1 MREKRL
7 EMRDF
12 YFDSLA
18 PGQSTTRFWDELR
31 NAIHYHD
38 AALQRAESR
47 ARRRGERMTV
57 QAVIL
62 AAGMGTRLGRPWPKP
77 LTPLA
82 DGRTIMQ
89 QQMDN
94 LLAAFDDLRIT
105 TVIGFKLELIIE
117 AFPDVSYV
125 YNENYDRTNTNR
137 SLLKALRQSAD
148 GGVLWMNGDV
158 VFDPQVLERVKDL
171 IAAEQSF
178 ICVNTAV
185 VGDEEVKYTV
195 DADGFVD
202 RLSKTVTD
210 ALGESVGINYVSSAD
225 KADLIVR
232 LAECDDSRLLRAWP
246 RADDREGQ
254 RPGAAVRHPRPLRR
268 RGRLRGGPQPGQPA
282 PLAALGERPQRR
294 TRRDQPLPVVDHPL
308 DPVAL
313 HRRPAP
319 VRRVPRAPPG
329 RTSAPTAPPPRATGI
344 RHAAR

>member
-1 MREKRL
+1 
-7 EMRDF
+7 
-12 YFDSLA
+12 
-18 PGQSTTRFWDELR
+18 
-31 NAIHYHD
+31 
-38 AALQRAESR
+38 
-47 ARRRGERMTV
+47 MTV

-94 LLAAFDDLRIT
+94 LLASFADVRIT

-137 SLLKALRQSAD
+137 SLLKALRQSAE

-158 VFDPQVLERVKDL
+158 VFDPQVFERVEGL
-171 IAAEQSF
+171 IESEQSF

-210 ALGESVGINYVSSAD
+210 ALGESVGINYVSAGD

-232 LAECDDSRLLRAWP
+232 LAECDDSDYFERGLELMIEKDNAKVMPYDIRDLFAVEVDFEDDLARAN
-246 RADDREGQ
+246 Q
-254 RPGAAVRHPRPLRR
+254 HL
-268 RGRLRGGPQPGQPA
+268 
-282 PLAALGERPQRR
+282 
-294 TRRDQPLPVVDHPL
+294 
-308 DPVAL
+308 
-313 HRRPAP
+313 
-319 VRRVPRAPPG
+319 
-329 RTSAPTAPPPRATGI
+329 
-344 RHAAR
+344 